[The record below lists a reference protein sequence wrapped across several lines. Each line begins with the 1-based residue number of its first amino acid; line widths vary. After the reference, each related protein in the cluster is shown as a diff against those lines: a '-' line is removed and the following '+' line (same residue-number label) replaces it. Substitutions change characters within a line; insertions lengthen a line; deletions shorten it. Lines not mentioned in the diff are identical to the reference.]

1 MNKVTILAG
10 PQNSGKTTQARELT
24 KLKKSVWLFKICQ
37 DGYHEKQISYD
48 TEIVVFDEINLRD
61 IHCIADFAGKEFLT
75 FRPHY
80 CTGTITIKRPEILI
94 CTELDPNLLVALIDK
109 KVEVEVI
116 NFQPLKHHHH
126 VNTNYI

>member
-24 KLKKSVWLFKICQ
+24 KQKKSVWLFKECL
-37 DGYHEKQISYD
+37 DGYHDKHITQD
-48 TEIVVFDEINLRD
+48 TEIVVFDEIKLSD
-61 IHCIADFAGKEFLT
+61 IPCIADFAAKEFLT
-75 FRPHY
+75 FRPY
-80 CTGTITIKRPEILI
+80 YAKSTIIMERPEILI
-94 CTELDPNLLVALIDK
+94 CTELDANQIIKSIDK

>member
-24 KLKKSVWLFKICQ
+24 KQKKSVWLFKLYQ
-37 DGYHEKQISYD
+37 DGYHEKHICHD
-48 TEIVVFDEINLRD
+48 TEIVVFDEINPRD
-61 IHCIADFAGKEFLT
+61 ILYIADFAAKEFLT

-80 CTGTITIKRPEILI
+80 AKSTITMERPEILI
-94 CTELDPNLLVALIDK
+94 CTELDAKQIIKSIDK